1 MQVIIEKNE
10 NEYLSDYD
18 DGWQFSS
25 GDDFKFPVKIDRY
38 SCFIKRF
45 VRKPERI
52 TGWGLLED
60 LKGISRPGLPRVYD
74 IVPSEEDGK
83 EIRYVFYECMKG
95 DTLDNLIREGVVPDI
110 ARLTDDLF
118 KALGSVHRHDHW
130 FSDFCEKN
138 IFCTKDGRFFLI
150 DLDSAHPSSVP
161 PDNDMYGNKEYWALV
176 FSFFVQK
183 AGLRDFKP
191 ADIPGPLFN
200 YFQVV
205 FLILRVRVA
214 LIDQTEDYKSTKL
227 YDKLPHLLDNA
238 VPEYRELFTQLLQNG
253 NTDPDPDEIGQ
264 IKSLLLQKIV
274 TGNPDPP
281 GPPRPDPGPIPKKSP
296 PVIHSFATDK
306 GRLPKGGSFQLS
318 WVVDNQQSIALFRN
332 GLPYKDLEKGA
343 RSITLTER
351 YDGKDKKI
359 VYTISASNET
369 GIVNSQPVLVAIGP
383 IKLPKTLIL
392 GVSGLLILGLLIF
405 FVIKAASGGGGEIK
419 KPEIATPV
427 RVLSD
432 TSTVKTPP
440 PVVNDTSKNA
450 AAIQRHKLDRIDS
463 IRAAIIQKNNED
475 RAKKANEANNNKIAL
490 EQAAAARKASEDS
503 AEAVK
508 RRQTAEIENRKKM
521 EKEALERNMLDS
533 IKIINSKYGTGVFHI
548 NKRAQLILRNLSG
561 RMLDN
566 VTVEIT
572 LEPGGQPETRLIRSI
587 RAKSDTVLVDNL
599 SKNSKIGG
607 SVKSVHF

>member
-52 TGWGLLED
+52 TGWGLLQD
-60 LKGISRPGLPRVYD
+60 LKGVSRPGLPRVYD

-118 KALGSVHRHDHW
+118 KALASIHRHDHW

-150 DLDSAHPSSVP
+150 DLDSAHPSSVL

-200 YFQVV
+200 YLQVV
-205 FLILRVRVA
+205 FLILRIRAA
-214 LIDQTEDYKSTKL
+214 LIDQTEDYKSTRL
-227 YDKLPHLLDNA
+227 YDQLPGLLDQT
-238 VPEYRELFTQLLQNG
+238 VPEYRDLFIRLLQNG
-253 NTDPDPDEIGQ
+253 HTDPDPAEIGQ

-281 GPPRPDPGPIPKKSP
+281 RPPHPDPTPKKTL
-296 PVIHSFATDK
+296 PVIHSFVADK
-306 GRLPKGGSFQLS
+306 RRLPKGGSFQLS
-318 WVVDNQQSIALFRN
+318 WVVDNEQSIALFRN
-332 GLPYKDLEKGA
+332 GLPYKDPDKGA
-343 RSITLTER
+343 RSITLTEK

-369 GIVNSQPVLVAIGP
+369 AIVNSQPVLVSIGP
-383 IKLPKTLIL
+383 VPLPKFLIL
-392 GVSGLLILGLLIF
+392 GISAVLILGLLVF
-405 FVIKAASGGGGEIK
+405 LLIKAASGGGGEIK
-419 KPEIATPV
+419 KIEIAKGVPLGVPV
-427 RVLSD
+427 LPHSSETKVPL
-432 TSTVKTPP
+432 
-440 PVVNDTSKNA
+440 PVVNDTAKIA
-450 AAIQRHKLDRIDS
+450 ATIRKHRLDRIDS
-463 IRAAIIQKNNED
+463 IRAAIVRKNNED
-475 RAKKANEANNNKIAL
+475 RIKKTNDENNKIAL
-490 EQAAAARKASEDS
+490 EQAARKAAADS
-503 AEAVK
+503 VEAVR

-521 EKEALERNMLDS
+521 EKEALEKSTLDS
-533 IKIINSKYGTGVFHI
+533 VKIINSRYGSGFLHI
-548 NKRAQLILRNLSG
+548 NKKAQLILRNLSS
-561 RMLDN
+561 RALN
-566 VTVEIT
+566 IVTVEIT
-572 LEPGGQPETRLIRSI
+572 LEPGGKPEMRMIKYI
-587 RAKSDTVLVDNL
+587 KAKSDTVLVDNL

-607 SVKSVHF
+607 SVRSVHF

>member
-10 NEYLSDYD
+10 YEYPSDYD

-25 GDDFKFPVKIDRY
+25 GDDFKYPVKIDRY

-45 VRKPERI
+45 VREPERV
-52 TGWGLLED
+52 TGWGLLQG

-83 EIRYVFYECMKG
+83 EVRYVFYECMKG

-110 ARLTDDLF
+110 GRLTDDLF
-118 KALGSVHRHDHW
+118 KALASIHRHDHW
-130 FSDFCEKN
+130 LSDFCEKN

-161 PDNDMYGNKEYWALV
+161 PNNDMYGNKEYWALV

-205 FLILRVRVA
+205 FLILRVRKA
-214 LIDQTEDYKSTKL
+214 LIDRSEDYKSTKL
-227 YDKLPHLLDNA
+227 YDKLPNLLDSA
-238 VPEYRELFTQLLQNG
+238 VPEYRELFTQLLKNG
-253 NTDPDPDEIGQ
+253 NTDPDPAEIGQ

-274 TGNPDPP
+274 NGNPVPALASAPP
-281 GPPRPDPGPIPKKSP
+281 PSVPGIKKP

-306 GRLPKGGSFQLS
+306 RRLPKGGSFQLS
-318 WVVDNQQSIALFRN
+318 WVMDNQQSIALFRN
-332 GLPYKDLEKGA
+332 GLPYKDADKGA
-343 RSITLTER
+343 RSMTLTEK

-369 GIVNSQPVLVAIGP
+369 GIVNSQPVLVAVGP
-383 IKLPKTLIL
+383 IPLPKTLIL
-392 GVSGLLILGLLIF
+392 GIAAVLILGLLVF
-405 FVIKAASGGGGEIK
+405 LVIKGASGGGGEIK
-419 KPEIATPV
+419 KPEIANQAHV
-427 RVLSD
+427 VSD
-432 TSTVKTPP
+432 TSTVKIPP
-440 PVVNDTSKNA
+440 PVVKDTAKNVIA
-450 AAIQRHKLDRIDS
+450 AQQHKQDRIDS
-463 IRAAIIQKNNED
+463 IRAAIIAKNNAD
-475 RAKKANEANNNKIAL
+475 RITKANEANNNKIAL
-490 EQAAAARKASEDS
+490 EQAAAARKATEDS
-503 AEAVK
+503 TAAAKK
-508 RRQTAEIENRKKM
+508 RQAAEIENRKKA
-521 EKEALERNMLDS
+521 EKEALEKAALDS
-533 IKIINSKYGTGVFHI
+533 VTIIKGKYGTGVLHI
-548 NKRAQLILRNLSG
+548 NRKTQLILQNLTNHT
-561 RMLDN
+561 LDN

-572 LEPGGQPETRLIRSI
+572 LEPGGKPETRLIRNI